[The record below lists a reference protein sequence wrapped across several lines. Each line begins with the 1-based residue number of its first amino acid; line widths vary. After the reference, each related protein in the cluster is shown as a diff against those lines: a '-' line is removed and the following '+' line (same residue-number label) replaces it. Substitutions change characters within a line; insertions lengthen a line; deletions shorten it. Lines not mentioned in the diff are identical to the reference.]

1 MNRNKAQFKKF
12 GPPPTLISV
21 SPKGTIEALPFHKN
35 SNSPVQMRRGKLIL
49 AAHLVDEGWISL
61 AKAYA
66 DDSRPQVAKHG
77 MRAYK
82 DWLAARKAKR
92 AETIKGHAHVDGS
105 FREKFKPFPK
115 HLLPEEV
122 VLRLEG
128 RGSNA
133 IESFV
138 PGIPGIIDEDPH
150 EEALA
155 MQAGPHGG
163 KVTTVVE
170 TAIEEEPEPKKPS
183 RRRRTNAGD
192 RSDGKES

>member
-1 MNRNKAQFKKF
+1 MKKDHFKKF
-12 GPPPTLISV
+12 GPPPTLLSV

-35 SNSPVQMRRGKLIL
+35 NNSPVQMRRGKLIL

-66 DDSRPQVAKHG
+66 DDSRPQVVKHG

-82 DWLAARKAKR
+82 DWLNARKAKR
-92 AETIKGHAHVDGS
+92 AEYIAGHTHADGS
-105 FREKFKPFPK
+105 FREKFKPFPR

-122 VLRLEG
+122 VARLEG

-133 IESFV
+133 VESFV
-138 PGIPGIIDEDPH
+138 PGIPGIEEDLH

-155 MQAGPHGG
+155 MEPGPRGG
-163 KVTTVVE
+163 KKP
-170 TAIEEEPEPKKPS
+170 TAIEAAPDPEVQPAPKPS
-183 RRRRTNAGD
+183 RRRRTSASD
-192 RSDGKES
+192 SSDGKES